1 MARRP
6 VISLAMVA
14 GVLLVL
20 GCPTTPTTPA
30 ASVKPK
36 TSTKASVKPVASP
49 TPKPKDQSDVATL
62 PTPSPTATSTA
73 TATPTTSGTAT
84 PTPAATTTATPTPA
98 ATSTATPT
106 PAATTTATPTPDATA
121 TAAQN
126 VVKIQAGAFNPSPI
140 TVKVGD
146 TVTWQNLES
155 SKHKILPDND
165 GDFTPTGD
173 INQNETGTVTFTKA
187 STFSYHDAYR
197 VGMSG
202 IVIVTAN

>member
-73 TATPTTSGTAT
+73 TPHQFASWVLFCSDFSMSRLSVRPCCFIH
-84 PTPAATTTATPTPA
+84 
-98 ATSTATPT
+98 ST
-106 PAATTTATPTPDATA
+106 
-121 TAAQN
+121 
-126 VVKIQAGAFNPSPI
+126 I
-140 TVKVGD
+140 
-146 TVTWQNLES
+146 
-155 SKHKILPDND
+155 
-165 GDFTPTGD
+165 
-173 INQNETGTVTFTKA
+173 
-187 STFSYHDAYR
+187 
-197 VGMSG
+197 
-202 IVIVTAN
+202 